1 MEFIIG
7 IWDAAAGLISYLV
20 PFLFVLTIVVFF
32 HELGHFGVARYFG
45 TKVDVFSIGFGKEIY
60 GWFDKHGTRWR
71 ISWVP
76 LGGYVKF
83 HGDENA
89 ASTPDQEHLKEQREN
104 LSDSELREL
113 FHFKPLH
120 QRAAI
125 VAAGPFA
132 NFLLSIIIFSM
143 FFWFVGQQVLT
154 PRVGEVLPDSAAE
167 AAGLQY
173 GDLITE
179 IDGRT
184 IDSFSELQGVV
195 ALSSGN
201 ELTLVVERDGGL
213 MEIIATPQRMED
225 VDPFGNKVQLGK
237 LGFQHR
243 GLPEDAVFERYGPIK
258 AVQVGVAQTW
268 FIVEQTMVFVG
279 RLFRGKEDAA
289 QISGPVKIA
298 QISGEVAGLGF
309 VALINLAAVLSVS
322 IGLINLF
329 PIPMLDG
336 GHLLYYAY
344 EAVAGK
350 PLSERV
356 QEYGFRVGLAM
367 VLCLMVFATWN
378 DLSSLSLIPNISGAI
393 N

>member
-1 MEFIIG
+1 MDFILG
-7 IWDAAAGLISYLV
+7 IWNSAAGLISYLV

-32 HELGHFGVARYFG
+32 HELGHFSVARYFG
-45 TKVDVFSIGFGKEIY
+45 TKVDVFSIGFGKEIF
-60 GWFDKHGTRWR
+60 GWFDRHGTRWR
-71 ISWVP
+71 VSWVP

-89 ASTPDQEHLKEQREN
+89 ASTPDQEHLKQQREN
-104 LSDSELREL
+104 LSDEELSEL
-113 FHFKPLH
+113 FHFKPLY

-132 NFLLSIIIFSM
+132 NFLLSIIIFSV
-143 FFWFVGQQVLT
+143 FFWFVGQQVLM
-154 PRVGEVLPDSAAE
+154 PRVGDVLPDSAAE

-179 IDGRT
+179 IDGRK
-184 IDSFSELQGVV
+184 IDSFTELQGVV

-201 ELTLVVERDGGL
+201 ELSIRVDRNGQLIDLV
-213 MEIIATPQRMED
+213 ATPQRMED

-243 GLPEDAVFERYGPIK
+243 GLEEDTIYERYGPIK
-258 AVQVGVAQTW
+258 AVQVGVGQTW
-268 FIVEQTMVFVG
+268 FIVEQTMVFVS
-279 RLFRGKEDAA
+279 RLFVGKEDAA
-289 QISGPVKIA
+289 QISGPVRIA
-298 QISGEVAGLGF
+298 QISGEVAGLGL
-309 VALINLAAVLSVS
+309 VALINLAAILSVS

-329 PIPMLDG
+329 PVPMLDG

-378 DLSSLSLIPNISGAI
+378 DITQLSLIPNISGAI